1 MRLPAIACLAAVFL
15 AGAAAASVNLDRARQ
30 NYIAIMNGT
39 RQLAELTPLEIQE
52 LRELDRRIR
61 ADQADERTPRQKCI
75 DEEIEDLGQEPSELA
90 LRTIDLK
97 CSQR

>member
-1 MRLPAIACLAAVFL
+1 MRLAALACLATVLLGSA
-15 AGAAAASVNLDRARQ
+15 AGASANLERARQ

-39 RQLAELTPLEIQE
+39 RQLADLTPLEIRE

-75 DEEIEDLGQEPSELA
+75 DREIEDLGQEPSELA